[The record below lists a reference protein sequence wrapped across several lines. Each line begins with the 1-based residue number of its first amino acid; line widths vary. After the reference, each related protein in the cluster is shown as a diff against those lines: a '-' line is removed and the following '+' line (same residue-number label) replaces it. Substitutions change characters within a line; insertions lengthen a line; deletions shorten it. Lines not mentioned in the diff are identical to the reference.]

1 MLNSFFNQKLNTLN
15 ERMSSIDP
23 SSHQPA
29 LFLIYAEILMSY
41 FEVYWKVVSLMKL
54 PLDNEFLPIFDKTIA
69 VPD

>member
-1 MLNSFFNQKLNTLN
+1 
-15 ERMSSIDP
+15 MSSIDP

-54 PLDNEFLPIFDKTIA
+54 PLDNEFLPIFDKINCCS
-69 VPD
+69 